1 MATTDPTVP
10 APDDGTPTGTP
21 IKKAAKYKAMVKKA
35 PATPDPADS
44 QPTSLM
50 VQKADGS
57 IGPWGNDTV
66 PAKKPVPQTKS
77 APVMSDK
84 ARGYSNTYYTPNH

>member
-1 MATTDPTVP
+1 MDPTSTT
-10 APDDGTPTGTP
+10 PDGGTPTGGTP
-21 IKKAAKYKAMVKKA
+21 ATKKAAKYKAMVKKA
-35 PATPDPADS
+35 PVNDGDADN

-77 APVMSDK
+77 APQMSDK

>member
-1 MATTDPTVP
+1 MATIDTTVP
-10 APDDGTPTGTP
+10 APDDGTPPGTP
-21 IKKAAKYKAMVKKA
+21 IKKVAKYKAMVKKT
-35 PATPDPADS
+35 PATPTDG

-50 VQKADGS
+50 VEKADGS
-57 IGPWGNDTV
+57 IGPWGNDTL

-77 APVMSDK
+77 TPAMSDK